1 MKAANRV
8 AGAAS
13 ALLALGLLAGCADD
27 VAAPPAPAPT
37 VESYVQP
44 DAGLTAALTE
54 GQEVRIGVLV
64 GPVEGA
70 GAEFR
75 PLVEGANLAAYRF
88 ALVGADVSLEVAL
101 DDGTASGAAS
111 AVKSLLDKG
120 VSGIVVASQADSH
133 LSDALKL
140 ANAAGSAV
148 ISLYSAATDAE
159 VWSLAADSGALSQ
172 AAADAL
178 AGANAKKPF
187 VALAPSRQAPV
198 DGARLATIDDV
209 AKTADAIK
217 AAVDAREV
225 DSVVVSAPAAQ
236 SAALV
241 TALDARLGGAQIPI
255 LVSAEAVTPS
265 FGEAVLA
272 AGAAEGRLLTVGTTS
287 VDLTALSPGEDG
299 SAASAFFTSMRLAMG
314 DADCMNLYR
323 DDPCSQ
329 SMHLADAASHDAVV
343 ALVRAVEA
351 AGSTEPAA
359 VREALA
365 GLSLSTADGLAGGSL
380 DFRSKSALPA
390 SELKTLH
397 ASTANPG
404 MRPVPAGQQ
413 GAHSLFWF
421 SE

>member
-1 MKAANRV
+1 MKVPSRV
-8 AGAAS
+8 TVAAS
-13 ALLALGLLAGCADD
+13 ALLALGLLAGCANES
-27 VAAPPAPAPT
+27 AAPAPAPT

-44 DAGLTAALTE
+44 DAGLAAALAE

-70 GAEFR
+70 GSEFR

-88 ALVGADVSLEVAL
+88 SLAGTNVGLEVAL
-101 DDGTASGAAS
+101 DDGTASGAS
-111 AVKSLLDKG
+111 TAVKSLLDRE
-120 VSGIVVASQADSH
+120 VSAIVVASPADSH
-133 LSDALKL
+133 LADALKL
-140 ANAAGSAV
+140 ANAQSSAV
-148 ISLYSAATDAE
+148 ISLYSPAADEE
-159 VWSLAADSGALSQ
+159 VWSMAAGSAAWRQ
-172 AAADAL
+172 AVADAL
-178 AGANAKKPF
+178 AGVDAKKPF
-187 VALAPSRQAPV
+187 VALASSREAPIEGV
-198 DGARLATIDDV
+198 RTATIDDA
-209 AKTADAIK
+209 AKTADLIK
-217 AAVDAREV
+217 SAVEAREV

-241 TALDARLGGAQIPI
+241 NALDARLAGAQIPI
-255 LVSAEAVTPS
+255 VVSAEALTPT
-265 FGEAVLA
+265 FAEAVLG

-287 VDLTALSPGEDG
+287 VDLAALSPGEQG

-314 DADCMNLYR
+314 DTACMNLYG
-323 DDPCSQ
+323 DDHCSQ

-343 ALVRAVEA
+343 ALVRAAEA

-359 VREALA
+359 VREALG
-365 GLSLSTADGLAGGSL
+365 GLSLSAADGLAGASL

-413 GAHSLFWF
+413 AGHSLFWF